1 MLSNHLINVRVE
13 DREMSAN
20 IRLKWCKN
28 VDLIHVP
35 NSIKNRCNVLKINIG
50 SHSAGITKKENDHRK
65 VVIFHSENND
75 FSICLLDIKP
85 PPKYLLGY
93 IGGK

>member
-50 SHSAGITKKENDHRK
+50 SNSAGITKERFLPLFFF
-65 VVIFHSENND
+65 VCVLF
-75 FSICLLDIKP
+75 L
-85 PPKYLLGY
+85 
-93 IGGK
+93 

>member
-50 SHSAGITKKENDHRK
+50 SNSAGITKEKQ
-65 VVIFHSENND
+65 V
-75 FSICLLDIKP
+75 LDNQVLVFLF
-85 PPKYLLGY
+85 YHELMALADVNA
-93 IGGK
+93 

>member
-13 DREMSAN
+13 DREMSAD

-35 NSIKNRCNVLKINIG
+35 NSIKNRCNVMKINIG
-50 SHSAGITKKENDHRK
+50 SNSAGITKKENDHRK
-65 VVIFHSENND
+65 VVILS
-75 FSICLLDIKP
+75 FS
-85 PPKYLLGY
+85 
-93 IGGK
+93 

>member
-1 MLSNHLINVRVE
+1 
-13 DREMSAN
+13 MSAN

-50 SHSAGITKKENDHRK
+50 SHSAGITRKKRMTAQRRSFLILEGLYREK
-65 VVIFHSENND
+65 
-75 FSICLLDIKP
+75 IKDGWQM
-85 PPKYLLGY
+85 KNV
-93 IGGK
+93 

>member
-35 NSIKNRCNVLKINIG
+35 NSIKNRCNVMKINIG
-50 SHSAGITKKENDHRK
+50 SNSAGITKERK
-65 VVIFHSENND
+65 RPSKVY
-75 FSICLLDIKP
+75 FSLVFLHFV
-85 PPKYLLGY
+85 LSASF
-93 IGGK
+93 

>member
-50 SHSAGITKKENDHRK
+50 SNSAGITKEKQVLDNQALAFLYFYGFCPLSFCFIK
-65 VVIFHSENND
+65 QWAS
-75 FSICLLDIKP
+75 LLESFNA
-85 PPKYLLGY
+85 
-93 IGGK
+93 

>member
-35 NSIKNRCNVLKINIG
+35 SSIKNRCNVLKINIG
-50 SHSAGITKKENDHRK
+50 SHSAGITKSK
-65 VVIFHSENND
+65 
-75 FSICLLDIKP
+75 
-85 PPKYLLGY
+85 
-93 IGGK
+93 

>member
-35 NSIKNRCNVLKINIG
+35 NSIKNRCNVMKINIG
-50 SHSAGITKKENDHRK
+50 SNSAGITKCKKIASK
-65 VVIFHSENND
+65 V
-75 FSICLLDIKP
+75 LL
-85 PPKYLLGY
+85 
-93 IGGK
+93 

>member
-65 VVIFHSENND
+65 VVIFHSENKD
-75 FSICLLDIKP
+75 FPVGFDTRSKMYQNCF
-85 PPKYLLGY
+85 
-93 IGGK
+93 